1 MVEKG
6 RVPVTVL
13 SGFLGSGKTTFLNSI
28 LVDDRFSDA
37 VVIVNEFGDVAID
50 HTLIETSIDD
60 PILLSSGCICCS
72 IRGDLRDTL
81 LLLRSRADLNEIP
94 RFSRVIVETSGVS
107 DPGPILSTLLD
118 DAELLRS
125 FELSGLLVTVDAL
138 NVASNLSR
146 FEEVQRQIALAD
158 CLLITK
164 TDLACDEQV
173 RAARDLVSA
182 INPVAALHDV
192 RRDRMDADALLRAA
206 ADHAPVA
213 APAETAGHHAHR
225 HGQSHF
231 NSTAVRR
238 AAPVE
243 WNALATW
250 LQSLLSLRDGILR
263 VKGFVRITESD
274 CPVVLHCVGKT
285 LYPPVVLDHWP
296 DDKRETRLVF
306 IGNDPCL
313 PDLQKAMD
321 AALAS

>member
-50 HTLIETSIDD
+50 HALIETSIDD

-81 LLLRSRADLNEIP
+81 LLLRSRAELNEIP
-94 RFSRVIVETSGVS
+94 QFSRVIVETSGVS
-107 DPGPILSTLLD
+107 DPGPILATLLD
-118 DAELLRS
+118 DRELLRS
-125 FELSGLLVTVDAL
+125 FELSGLLVTVDAV

-146 FEEVQRQIALAD
+146 FEEVQRQIVLAD

-164 TDLACDEQV
+164 TDIASEDQA
-173 RAARDLVSA
+173 RAARDLVSG
-182 INPVAALHDV
+182 INPVAAIHDV
-192 RRDRMDADALLRAA
+192 RRDQVDADALLRAA
-206 ADHAPVA
+206 GAHAALAPPVEA
-213 APAETAGHHAHR
+213 AGHHTHQHR
-225 HGQSHF
+225 QSHF
-231 NSTAVRR
+231 SSTAVRR
-238 AAPVE
+238 ADPVE
-243 WNALATW
+243 WSALATW

-274 CPVVLHCVGKT
+274 FPVVLHCVGQT

-296 DDKRETRLVF
+296 DDERETRLVF